1 MKEQNIVIEKLEKVG
16 SLLTYREDI
25 KVLDCTIR
33 DGGLMN
39 NFRFDDEFV
48 KALYNALVAAGVDYM
63 EFGYKSSKKL
73 FSEEEYGKW
82 KFCEEE
88 DIRKIV
94 GNNDTEL
101 KISVM
106 MDVGRVDLGSIVDK
120 KDSVID
126 MVRVACYIH
135 QIPTAIDMIE
145 NLKDKGYETTVNIM
159 AISHASEREL
169 REALEMLSKTRV
181 DVIYLVDS
189 FGTYYTEEIRAL
201 SRIYLEIAKK
211 YNKIIGVHCHNN
223 QQLAF
228 ANTIESLTLGLSY
241 LDCTV
246 SSLGRGAGNCPTEL
260 LLGFLK
266 NPKYHLRPIYNIMEK
281 EIKSLKEKGLEWG
294 YAPPY
299 QITGMLNRHPKDA
312 MKKIGKD
319 EWYKFSDFYDDMLD
333 GD

>member
-1 MKEQNIVIEKLEKVG
+1 MENITVEQIEKVG

-39 NFRFDDEFV
+39 NFHFDDEFV
-48 KALYNALVAAGVDYM
+48 KAIYHALVEAGVDYM

-73 FSEEEYGKW
+73 FSQGEYGKW

-88 DIRKIV
+88 DIRAIV
-94 GNNDTEL
+94 GDNNTKL

-106 MDVGRVDLGSIVDK
+106 LDVGRVDMDSILDK

-126 MVRVACYIH
+126 MIRVACYIH
-135 QIPTAIDMIE
+135 QIPTAVDIIRQ
-145 NLKDKGYETTVNIM
+145 LKDKGYETSLNIM

-169 REALEMLSKTRV
+169 REALEMLGKTRV

-189 FGTYYTEEIRAL
+189 FGAYYTEEIRAL
-201 SRIYLEIAKK
+201 TRTYLDIAKK
-211 YNKIIGVHCHNN
+211 YNKILGVHCHNN

-228 ANTIESLTLGLSY
+228 ANTIESLTLGVSY
-241 LDCTV
+241 LDCTI

-266 NPKYHLRPIYNIMEK
+266 NPKYKLRSIYTIMQQ

-312 MKKIGKD
+312 MEKIGKD
-319 EWYKFSDFYDDMLD
+319 EWYRFSDFYDDMLD